1 MFEIFLTNTANKSQK
16 KLDKALRLKIRDSLL
31 ELADNPEKAG
41 EKLTSP
47 LTDIY
52 SYHVKYQG
60 KEFRIAYTIDN
71 ENLIVVIHLIAAHEN
86 FYKKLKLLM
95 DNR

>member
-16 KLDKALRLKIRDSLL
+16 NLDKPLRLAIRDSLIDI
-31 ELADNPEKAG
+31 AQDPENTG

-47 LTDIY
+47 LTNIY
-52 SYHVKYQG
+52 SHHIKYKG

-71 ENLIVVIHLIAAHEN
+71 ENNKVVIHLIAAHEN
-86 FYKKLKLLM
+86 FYRRLKITM
-95 DNR
+95 NR